1 MMVSVFTFVL
11 GIDIQGRVI
20 IGPVEELTSP
30 INQLGDTDI
39 LACVFSFV
47 GEG

>member
-1 MMVSVFTFVL
+1 MMVSAFTFVL

-20 IGPVEELTSP
+20 IELTSP